1 MSRGKLAAII
11 GGSLIV
17 AILVSRSIFNVGPGE
32 EAAVFDPLSNGI
44 QQTTYGE
51 GLHAKPA
58 WATVYHYNIK
68 NQGFTA
74 TFTGTEAEQ
83 QIRTVTKEGLYIG
96 ADITI
101 NFRLQHDAAA
111 WMLGNFGRDGV
122 YQETIVYPAIR
133 SVIREIVSQHSAT
146 EVYGSGRTIVE
157 SEIGDALV
165 ERLTPSRILIQQVLL
180 RDVSLPQQITT
191 SIEAKQAAEQDALR
205 MQYVLQKEQLE
216 AERKVIEAGGI
227 ADANIEI
234 AGSLT
239 EQYLTWYWIEQ
250 MKNNPNVVYM
260 VPSEGGL
267 PLFKNIDE
275 LPQGGTAPV
284 TPVVPPALTP

>member
-1 MSRGKLAAII
+1 M
-11 GGSLIV
+11 
-17 AILVSRSIFNVGPGE
+17 
-32 EAAVFDPLSNGI
+32 
-44 QQTTYGE
+44 
-51 GLHAKPA
+51 
-58 WATVYHYNIK
+58 
-68 NQGFTA
+68 
-74 TFTGTEAEQ
+74 
-83 QIRTVTKEGLYIG
+83 
-96 ADITI
+96 
-101 NFRLQHDAAA
+101 
-111 WMLGNFGRDGV
+111 
-122 YQETIVYPAIR
+122 
-133 SVIREIVSQHSAT
+133 SQHSVT

-157 SEIGDALV
+157 SEISDALV
-165 ERLTPSRILIQQVLL
+165 ERLTPSKILIQQVLL

-275 LPQGGTAPV
+275 LPQVETTPV
-284 TPVVPPALTP
+284 APVVPPATTP

>member
-1 MSRGKLAAII
+1 MSKGKLAAII
-11 GGSLIV
+11 GGSLIA
-17 AILVSRSIFNVGPGE
+17 AILISRSIFNVGPGE
-32 EAAVFDPLSNGI
+32 EAAIFDPLSNGI

-58 WATVYHYNIK
+58 WSTVYHYNIK

-74 TFTGTEAEQ
+74 TFTGAETEQ

-101 NFRLQHDAAA
+101 NFRLQPGAAA
-111 WMLGNFGRDGV
+111 WMLGNFGRDGI

-157 SEIGDALV
+157 SEINNALV
-165 ERLTPSRILIQQVLL
+165 ERLSSSKILIQQVLL

-227 ADANIEI
+227 ADANIKI

-284 TPVVPPALTP
+284 APVVPPAPTP